1 MKTPGE
7 KLTPKQEQAII
18 ALLSEHTIKAAGKAA
33 GVSETSLWRWLQLP
47 EFQRRYRAARRQVVE
62 SSIGRLQQGCDDA
75 VTVLRLIARDTR
87 APASSRVA
95 AARTIIEQ
103 SLRAIELE
111 DLTERIERLEKTLE
125 QKAGKQRWG

>member
-1 MKTPGE
+1 LKTPGE